1 MCLRGLGISTHKT
14 VSHKGPRKV
23 GIEDK
28 FIVQSMPPRWDNDRI
43 NLTDA

>member
-14 VSHKGPRKV
+14 VSHKGPRQV

-28 FIVQSMPPRWDNDRI
+28 FIVQSMPLAGI
-43 NLTDA
+43 MMHEK